1 MRENKN
7 RSLTFRNPWAWVPT
21 LYFAEG
27 LPYFAV
33 MTISVIMYKRL
44 GLSNTDIALYTSWLY
59 LPWVIKP
66 FWSPFVDILKTKRW
80 WITTM
85 QILIGAGLS
94 GIAFTL
100 PTSFYLQATLAF
112 FWLMAFSSATHD
124 IAADGFYM
132 LALDDSQQSFFVG
145 IRSIFYRLASI
156 TGQGFLIILAGH
168 LETSTSNIP
177 YAWSITF
184 FIMTG
189 LFIAFFVYHRFI
201 LPYPVSDTGKSAN
214 TPKDVLKEFLN
225 TFRSFFTKKGVA
237 IALLFIL
244 TYRLAEAML
253 VRLAYPFLLD
263 SREIGGLGLKT
274 EDAGLTYGTVGVI
287 SLILGGI
294 IGGILASRKGLK
306 YWIWPMALA
315 ITFPNAAYLI
325 LAYFQP
331 ENFLWINV
339 AVAFEQFGYGFGFT
353 AYMLFMIYFSQ
364 GEHKTAHYSI
374 CTGFMAL
381 GMMLPGMAAGWIQEQ
396 LGYLNFFIFIMIM
409 IIPTLLIIPFLEID
423 KNFGRAKKGEIVE

>member
-274 EDAGLTYGTVGVI
+274 KDAGLTYGTVGVI

-315 ITFPNAAYLI
+315 ITLPNAAYLI

>member
-315 ITFPNAAYLI
+315 ITLPNAAYLI

-331 ENFLWINV
+331 EYFLWINV

-396 LGYLNFFIFIMIM
+396 LGYLNFFIFIMIL
-409 IIPTLLIIPFLEID
+409 IIPSLLIIPFMEID